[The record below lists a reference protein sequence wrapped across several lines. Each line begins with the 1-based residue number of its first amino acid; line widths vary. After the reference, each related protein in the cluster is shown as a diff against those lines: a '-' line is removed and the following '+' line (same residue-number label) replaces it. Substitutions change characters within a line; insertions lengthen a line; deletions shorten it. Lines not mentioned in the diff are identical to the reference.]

1 MSDSG
6 KESRRPAR
14 SAFGE
19 QEAVP
24 ARCRKGAAVCVCAPE
39 RRTEGKLQAAAILV
53 MWTFFSGGLLLVA
66 LWRRLFLAAAPPPL
80 ALADTSSPVCMQ
92 RASLRVFLPLSVC
105 VYVCVCLCVCVS
117 VVVFVFFRLQSILLS
132 SSLTALNG
140 PFSSPLTPYGTSAAA
155 ESARPGK
162 ED

>member
-105 VYVCVCLCVCVS
+105 VYVCVCLCVCRGLCFLS
-117 VVVFVFFRLQSILLS
+117 FAIDFALFF
-132 SSLTALNG
+132 
-140 PFSSPLTPYGTSAAA
+140 PYGPQWPFLISFD
-155 ESARPGK
+155 SLRHICCC
-162 ED
+162 